1 MNNTSNNRNA
11 VIMATGFYVP
21 EQVVPNTYF
30 NELLGEDVD
39 SWLRK
44 NVHIY
49 ERRWAAE
56 DESTV
61 DLVLKASRQALE
73 NAGVEA
79 SELDLIIIATDTPEY
94 VSPSTASKVQHLL
107 GAEKAGSFDLNAACA
122 GFVTALDTASKYIR
136 ADENYQKVLV
146 VGAYAMSKYLNHK
159 DKKTANLFADG
170 AGAVI
175 LGAEENTNRGFL
187 ASQLK
192 TQGEYCD
199 WMGIYAGG
207 TKAPLSAEVLERN
220 AHKLQFVKRF
230 PTELNPTV
238 WNEMIMELCSRIG
251 VEVGDVDHF
260 FITQININ
268 SIWATMDALNL
279 PRKKAHTI
287 MHYYGY
293 TGSACIPMALHDA
306 LEKNLVA
313 KGDLVFFIGS
323 GGGLSFASAAFR
335 L

>member
-1 MNNTSNNRNA
+1 MEKERNA
-11 VIMATGFYVP
+11 VILATGSYVP

-30 NELLGEDVD
+30 NDLLGEDVD
-39 SWLRK
+39 GWLRK

-56 DESTV
+56 DESTA
-61 DLVLKASRQALE
+61 DLVLHAARQVLE
-73 NAGVEA
+73 RANVKPEA
-79 SELDLIIIATDTPEY
+79 LDLIIIATDTPEY

-107 GAEKAGSFDLNAACA
+107 GAVNAGSFDLNSACA

-136 ADENYQKVLV
+136 ADENYKKVLV
-146 VGAYAMSKYLNHK
+146 VGAYVMSKYLDK
-159 DKKTANLFADG
+159 TDKKTANLFADG
-170 AGAVI
+170 AGAVL
-175 LGAEENTNRGFL
+175 LGAEENSRRGFL

-207 TKAPLSAEVLERN
+207 TSQPVTAEVVERKD
-220 AHKLQFVKRF
+220 HKLKFVKRF
-230 PTELNPTV
+230 PTELNPEM
-238 WNEMIMELCSRIG
+238 WSEMIGELCRRIG
-251 VEVGDVDHF
+251 VEVKEVDHF

-268 SIWATMDALNL
+268 SIWATLDKLGL
-279 PRKKAHTI
+279 PHDKAHTI
-287 MHYYGY
+287 MHHYGY
-293 TGSACIPMALHDA
+293 TGSACIPMALDEA
-306 LEKNLVA
+306 WQMGKVKE
-313 KGDLVFFIGS
+313 GDLVIFMGS